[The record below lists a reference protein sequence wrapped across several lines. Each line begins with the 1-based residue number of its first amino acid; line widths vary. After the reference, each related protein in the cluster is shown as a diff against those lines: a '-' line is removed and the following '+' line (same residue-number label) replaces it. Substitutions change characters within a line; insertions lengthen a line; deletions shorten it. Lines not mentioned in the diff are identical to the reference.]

1 MPDLSRRTLFLGGAA
16 VAAGGAVLMNKPHDH
31 SGPRDAY
38 FMSMQAALIGAGI
51 AWPTLVIDKARL
63 SENIRTLKTHLPAG
77 MGYRIVAK
85 SLPSIDLISF
95 IRDLSGTDRLMTFN
109 QPMLSKLSV
118 DMPEA
123 SQLLGKPLPVR
134 AAQHYFETL
143 PAASAPAAGNVEW
156 LIDTPARLQQY
167 TSLASNI
174 GRPLKLVLEL
184 DVGLHR
190 GGFTTGPELG
200 AAIEA
205 IEAAPN
211 LEFSGFMGY
220 EPHIPSLPTTLGW
233 RDKALKSAW
242 GTYTAALEQASA
254 LIGADRMAG
263 LTRNAAGS
271 PTYRYYQTT
280 DIANEVSAG
289 SCLVKPTHFDT
300 ELLEP
305 HKPASFIATP
315 VIKSLDKTRLPG
327 LEFASGAASAWNP
340 NSKKTVF
347 IHGGHWLAEPVDP
360 PGLEYNKTFGR
371 SSNQEMLNGGPEL
384 SIQPDEF
391 VFLRPQQS
399 EAVFLQFGDIAVY
412 EDGAIVDTWPVFP
425 VSA

>member
-1 MPDLSRRTLFLGGAA
+1 MPELSRRSLFLGGAA
-16 VAAGGAVLMNKPHDH
+16 IAAGGIALMNKPHDH
-31 SGPRDAY
+31 SGPRDPY
-38 FMSMQAALIGAGI
+38 FLSIQAALIGAGI
-51 AWPTLVIDKARL
+51 AWPTLVIDRARL
-63 SENIRTLKTHLPAG
+63 SENIRTLKTHLPPG

-85 SLPSIDLISF
+85 SLPSIGLLSH
-95 IRDLSGTDRLMTFN
+95 IRALSGTDRLMTFN

-134 AAQHYFETL
+134 AAKQYFETL
-143 PAASAPAAGNVEW
+143 PADASEAAENIQW
-156 LIDTPARLQQY
+156 LIDTPERLQQY
-167 TSLASNI
+167 SSLASEI
-174 GRPLKLVLEL
+174 GRPLKIVLEL

-190 GGFTTGPELG
+190 GGFVPGPALG
-200 AAIEA
+200 ATIEV
-205 IEAAPN
+205 ISKDPN
-211 LEFSGFMGY
+211 LEFRGFMGY
-220 EPHIPSLPTTLGW
+220 EPHIPSLPTALGW
-233 RDKALKSAW
+233 RDRALKGAW
-242 GTYTAALEQASA
+242 DTYTGALEQARS
-254 LIGADRMAG
+254 LIDAEAFAG

-315 VIKSLDKTRLPG
+315 VIKSFEQTHMPG
-327 LEFASGAASAWNP
+327 LEFADGATAAWNP

-347 IHGGHWLAEPVDP
+347 IHGGHWLARPVDP

-384 SIQPDEF
+384 SIRPDEF
-391 VFLRPQQS
+391 IFFRPEQS

-425 VSA
+425 ISA